1 MRVKFFLLKSILFI
15 FFWNVHSISE
25 IKNNI
30 IAKVGS
36 QIITAYELENKI
48 KTVLILSNEQINQK
62 NIDKVKKVS
71 LNSLINY
78 KIKNAE
84 LSKFNIDINQL
95 AVLNHLKNISLK
107 LNIDQNNLQSFFENN
122 QINYEKYVEEIKT
135 EFLWQKL
142 IFEIYSN
149 KLNIDENEIIS
160 ELNETIKNN
169 NTIEQFRLAEIEA
182 IFDTPTQKSNL
193 IIEIEK
199 SISENGF
206 ETTANRFSSS
216 STSINGGDL
225 GWISS
230 SGLSEE
236 LLKILSK
243 LKLGENSKAI
253 IQVNKII
260 FLKLLDKR
268 NIKNNEKMDIEKLKL
283 SLVNKKRNELLKL
296 YSNNHLSKK
305 RNSTLIN
312 LL

>member
-1 MRVKFFLLKSILFI
+1 MRVKSFLLKSILFI

-30 IAKVGS
+30 IAKVGN

-48 KTVLILSNEQINQK
+48 RTVLILSNEQINQK

-84 LSKFNIDINQL
+84 LSKFNIEINQL
-95 AVLNHLKNISLK
+95 AVLNHMKNISLK
-107 LNIDQNNLQSFFENN
+107 LNIDQNNLQPFFENN

-160 ELNETIKNN
+160 ELNETVKNN

-225 GWISS
+225 GWINS

>member
-30 IAKVGS
+30 IAKVGN

-169 NTIEQFRLAEIEA
+169 NTIEQYRLAEIEA

-260 FLKLLDKR
+260 FLKFLEKR

>member
-30 IAKVGS
+30 IAKVGN

-149 KLNIDENEIIS
+149 KL
-160 ELNETIKNN
+160 
-169 NTIEQFRLAEIEA
+169 
-182 IFDTPTQKSNL
+182 
-193 IIEIEK
+193 
-199 SISENGF
+199 
-206 ETTANRFSSS
+206 
-216 STSINGGDL
+216 
-225 GWISS
+225 
-230 SGLSEE
+230 
-236 LLKILSK
+236 
-243 LKLGENSKAI
+243 
-253 IQVNKII
+253 
-260 FLKLLDKR
+260 
-268 NIKNNEKMDIEKLKL
+268 
-283 SLVNKKRNELLKL
+283 
-296 YSNNHLSKK
+296 
-305 RNSTLIN
+305 
-312 LL
+312 

>member
-30 IAKVGS
+30 IAKVGN

-169 NTIEQFRLAEIEA
+169 NTIEQYRLAEIEA

>member
-1 MRVKFFLLKSILFI
+1 MRVKSFLLKSILFI

-30 IAKVGS
+30 IAKVGN

-48 KTVLILSNEQINQK
+48 RTVLILSNEQINQK

-84 LSKFNIDINQL
+84 LSKFNIEINQL

-107 LNIDQNNLQSFFENN
+107 LNIDQNNLQPFFENN

-160 ELNETIKNN
+160 ELNETVKNN

-199 SISENGF
+199 SISETGF

-225 GWISS
+225 GWINS

-236 LLKILSK
+236 LLKILYK

>member
-30 IAKVGS
+30 IAKVGN